1 MRVSCKDTIGRL
13 EEEVGPS
20 CIIRVSRPV
29 TYRIQLLES
38 KYKLNTCTTVL
49 HKLIRKTQFCVHK
62 EHNFVYKRMH
72 DNVLVNITQCCV
84 HFVHKFVDECYV
96 HIDVY
101 KNVYILYTI
110 VMRVWSVGLGSCFDR
125 RHRFLPR
132 NDTNAEK
139 RIYVR
144 MFDS

>member
-1 MRVSCKDTIGRL
+1 MRVWCKDTIGRL

-110 VMRVWSVGLGSCFDR
+110 VMRVYMYCVSFG
-125 RHRFLPR
+125 
-132 NDTNAEK
+132 N
-139 RIYVR
+139 
-144 MFDS
+144 

>member
-1 MRVSCKDTIGRL
+1 MRVWCKDTIGRL

-29 TYRIQLLES
+29 TYRIQLLKS
-38 KYKLNTCTTVL
+38 KYKLNTCTTECTTVL
-49 HKLIRKTQFCVHK
+49 HKLIRNTQFCVHK

-110 VMRVWSVGLGSCFDR
+110 VMRV
-125 RHRFLPR
+125 
-132 NDTNAEK
+132 
-139 RIYVR
+139 
-144 MFDS
+144 